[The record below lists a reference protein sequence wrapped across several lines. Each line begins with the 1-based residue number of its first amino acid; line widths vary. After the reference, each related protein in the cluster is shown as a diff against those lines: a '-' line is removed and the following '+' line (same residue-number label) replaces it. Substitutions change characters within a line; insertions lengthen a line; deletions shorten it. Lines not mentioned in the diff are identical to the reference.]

1 MNKNRNYNRYYNNE
15 PKESE
20 VETTK
25 VEEVVEEPET
35 VEEVVEEPETVEEER
50 EPLYEAVVDGCEKLR
65 VRSED
70 KLGDNIV
77 TTIEKGDHL
86 YILSDNK
93 DSDFYE
99 VELEDGRI
107 GYCMKTFVEI
117 IENN

>member
-1 MNKNRNYNRYYNNE
+1 MSKNRNYNRYYNNK

-20 VETTK
+20 

-35 VEEVVEEPETVEEER
+35 VEEVVVEEER

-70 KLGDNIV
+70 KVGDNIV
-77 TTIEKGDHL
+77 TTIEKGDRL

-99 VELEDGRI
+99 VKLEDGRI

>member
-1 MNKNRNYNRYYNNE
+1 MSKNRNYNRYYNNKS
-15 PKESE
+15 KETE
-20 VETTK
+20 VEEVVDEQEA
-25 VEEVVEEPET
+25 VEEVVEEQEA
-35 VEEVVEEPETVEEER
+35 VEAVEER

-77 TTIEKGDHL
+77 TTIEKGDRL

-107 GYCMKTFVEI
+107 GYCMKSFVAI
-117 IENN
+117 IENNE